1 MAHNANPGTQLDAA
15 GAEVS
20 RHAIAAGIPGSH
32 ANLSQ
37 ARKRAVTTYR
47 AIMALAAW
55 VAS

>member
-1 MAHNANPGTQLDAA
+1 MAHNANPGTQLDAT

-20 RHAIAAGIPGSH
+20 RHALAAGILGSH

-37 ARKRAVTTYR
+37 ARKRVVTTWR
-47 AIMALAAW
+47 AIMALAAR